1 MKSPKNTSQTKYLEQ
16 VFLSDFPYTLAES
29 FELASI
35 DSRKLNVNKKHSTKT
50 FYEKFWPTNYKIKKK
65 MNANTINLLLSKF
78 CSTSLLELDQEKMFS
93 LFEYILNVI
102 KSNSRTNESQG
113 NHNVSISSNELR
125 IVLNVA
131 KLIFKTFS
139 RAGKRNS

>member
-1 MKSPKNTSQTKYLEQ
+1 MKNFDPQ
-16 VFLSDFPYTLAES
+16 
-29 FELASI
+29 I
-35 DSRKLNVNKKHSTKT
+35 IKL
-50 FYEKFWPTNYKIKKK
+50 KKK

-113 NHNVSISSNELR
+113 HHNASISSNELR